1 MDEGSS
7 EFQTLKREGERDAEL
22 WINTEVFDR
31 YRESSMYSA
40 LITFHTPYCEG
51 LPSQTSQKQE
61 RSCNNS

>member
-1 MDEGSS
+1 M
-7 EFQTLKREGERDAEL
+7 TRERERDAEL